1 MQISYSYSNG
11 TRVVD
16 GKTVME
22 FDESS
27 KLSIETGSF
36 SELAK
41 LTEID
46 SVETMEYVLDCDD
59 ESLERI
65 INAIGKE
72 AFINRILRVS
82 KLRRVALLPMPTD
95 SETTGTNVK
104 WKNRRLLILR
114 KRKYR
119 LMRLWIAYQKNYCAW
134 I

>member
-36 SELAK
+36 TELAK

-46 SVETMEYVLDCDD
+46 SAEAMEYVLDCDD

-65 INAIGKE
+65 INAIGKKV
-72 AFINRILRVS
+72 FINRILRVS
-82 KLRRVALLPMPTD
+82 KLRRVA
-95 SETTGTNVK
+95 
-104 WKNRRLLILR
+104 
-114 KRKYR
+114 
-119 LMRLWIAYQKNYCAW
+119 
-134 I
+134 

>member
-11 TRVVD
+11 TRVVG

-46 SVETMEYVLDCDD
+46 PVEALQWIMQFDKEEID
-59 ESLERI
+59 RI
-65 INAIGKE
+65 VRE
-72 AFINRILRVS
+72 AS
-82 KLRRVALLPMPTD
+82 KDADISKLALLRRVA
-95 SETTGTNVK
+95 
-104 WKNRRLLILR
+104 
-114 KRKYR
+114 
-119 LMRLWIAYQKNYCAW
+119 
-134 I
+134 

>member
-11 TRVVD
+11 TLVVD

-36 SELAK
+36 SELAT

-46 SVETMEYVLDCDD
+46 SIEAMEYVLDCDD

-72 AFINRILRVS
+72 AFISRVLRVS
-82 KLRRVALLPMPTD
+82 KLRRVA
-95 SETTGTNVK
+95 
-104 WKNRRLLILR
+104 
-114 KRKYR
+114 
-119 LMRLWIAYQKNYCAW
+119 
-134 I
+134 

>member
-22 FDESS
+22 FDDNS

-46 SVETMEYVLDCDD
+46 QIEVMEYVLDCDD
-59 ESLERI
+59 KSLERI

-82 KLRRVALLPMPTD
+82 KLRRVA
-95 SETTGTNVK
+95 
-104 WKNRRLLILR
+104 
-114 KRKYR
+114 
-119 LMRLWIAYQKNYCAW
+119 
-134 I
+134 

>member
-11 TRVVD
+11 TRVID

-46 SVETMEYVLDCDD
+46 PVEALQWIMQFDKEEFD
-59 ESLERI
+59 RI
-65 INAIGKE
+65 VNE
-72 AFINRILRVS
+72 AS
-82 KLRRVALLPMPTD
+82 KDAPISKLALLRRVA
-95 SETTGTNVK
+95 
-104 WKNRRLLILR
+104 
-114 KRKYR
+114 
-119 LMRLWIAYQKNYCAW
+119 
-134 I
+134 

>member
-1 MQISYSYSNG
+1 MKKISFSYSNG

-27 KLSIETGSF
+27 QLSIETGSF

-46 SVETMEYVLDCDD
+46 PVEVMEYVLDCDD

-65 INAIGKE
+65 INAIGKK

-82 KLRRVALLPMPTD
+82 NLRRA
-95 SETTGTNVK
+95 
-104 WKNRRLLILR
+104 
-114 KRKYR
+114 
-119 LMRLWIAYQKNYCAW
+119 A
-134 I
+134 

>member
-27 KLSIETGSF
+27 KLSIETDSF
-36 SELAK
+36 AELAK

-46 SVETMEYVLDCDD
+46 SVEAMEYVLDCDD
-59 ESLERI
+59 ESLEGI

-72 AFINRILRVS
+72 AFISRILRIS
-82 KLRRVALLPMPTD
+82 KLRRVA
-95 SETTGTNVK
+95 
-104 WKNRRLLILR
+104 
-114 KRKYR
+114 
-119 LMRLWIAYQKNYCAW
+119 
-134 I
+134 

>member
-22 FDESS
+22 FDDSS
-27 KLSIETGSF
+27 KLSIETRSF
-36 SELAK
+36 RELAK

-46 SVETMEYVLDCDD
+46 SVEAMEYALDCDD
-59 ESLERI
+59 ESLERT

-82 KLRRVALLPMPTD
+82 KLRRVA
-95 SETTGTNVK
+95 
-104 WKNRRLLILR
+104 
-114 KRKYR
+114 
-119 LMRLWIAYQKNYCAW
+119 
-134 I
+134 

>member
-1 MQISYSYSNG
+1 MKISYSYSNG

-22 FDESS
+22 FDDSS
-27 KLSIETGSF
+27 NLSIETGSF

-72 AFINRILRVS
+72 AFISRILRVS
-82 KLRRVALLPMPTD
+82 NLRRV
-95 SETTGTNVK
+95 V
-104 WKNRRLLILR
+104 
-114 KRKYR
+114 
-119 LMRLWIAYQKNYCAW
+119 
-134 I
+134 